1 MPGSMATST
10 MPCLPMVSGEPL
22 VTGGLCS
29 FRWRVSVG
37 TIMASETA
45 DTTANTAAWMPSE
58 DVKKLANIAAA
69 APMANHTDTSAV
81 VAVSTAINA
90 TMATSQRIV
99 SNHIQAASFPAESFV
114 NTLT

>member
-1 MPGSMATST
+1 
-10 MPCLPMVSGEPL
+10 
-22 VTGGLCS
+22 
-29 FRWRVSVG
+29 
-37 TIMASETA
+37 MASATA

-99 SNHIQAASFPAESFV
+99 SNHIQAASFPVESFV